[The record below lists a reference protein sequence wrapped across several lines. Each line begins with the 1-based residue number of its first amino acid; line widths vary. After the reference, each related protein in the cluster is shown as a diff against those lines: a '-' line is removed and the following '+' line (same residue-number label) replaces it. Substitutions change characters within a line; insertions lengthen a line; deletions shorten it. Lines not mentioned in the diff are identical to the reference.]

1 MTLSPRFLPVS
12 ALAPLTLVP
21 VQPQDPKLG
30 FGIFDKVHNEAFPPP
45 LLHPFLVLH
54 PPLSLLTFWPS
65 LGAATANR
73 SFLNMEIQEVEIK
86 TEREKKKCPVR
97 FGCSCFLWA
106 GKHSKNKL
114 QTFFFFGN
122 AEVCL
127 FGMKNK

>member
-21 VQPQDPKLG
+21 VQPQDPKLV

-73 SFLNMEIQEVEIK
+73 NVLNMEIQEVEIK

-106 GKHSKNKL
+106 GTQKTNCKK
-114 QTFFFFGN
+114 FFFSEMLRF
-122 AEVCL
+122 AYLE
-127 FGMKNK
+127 

>member
-21 VQPQDPKLG
+21 VQPQDPKLV

-45 LLHPFLVLH
+45 LLHPFLLLD
-54 PPLSLLTFWPS
+54 PPLSLLTCWPS

-73 SFLNMEIQEVEIK
+73 SFLNLEIQEVEIK

-97 FGCSCFLWA
+97 VR
-106 GKHSKNKL
+106 L
-114 QTFFFFGN
+114 QLLPLGWQALKKEIAKIIF
-122 AEVCL
+122 
-127 FGMKNK
+127 